1 MNTAHTY
8 LGTKKGTIEMIRTRL
23 MATITQEDGSSIE
36 RRVYV
41 DEYENLNVKINGE
54 FFRVFF
60 LTTHGRSVSLW
71 KSC

>member
-1 MNTAHTY
+1 
-8 LGTKKGTIEMIRTRL
+8 MIRTRL